1 MTLHKVYK
9 SQGSLLIMGKPKIA
23 KKVDYDESQ
32 NDKFIIEL
40 VDLNEGLDLKKLD
53 GRE

>member
-1 MTLHKVYK
+1 
-9 SQGSLLIMGKPKIA
+9 MGNKPKIM
-23 KKVDYDESQ
+23 KKANYDESQ

-53 GRE
+53 DRE